1 MENIQYRI
9 ILKNGQTID
18 VNVDGVADLKGAKEE
33 IKESILA
40 GDIKIKGTP
49 IQLGDV
55 ADIVDIPG

>member
-1 MENIQYRI
+1 MKNIQYRI

-18 VNVDGVADLKGAKEE
+18 ANVDNVADLKGAKEE